1 MDKNMFNQI
10 LYITIL
16 FNLSME
22 IVIASDNVIK
32 FLDSK
37 SDEYTTMSNAIW
49 ALAELGYQE
58 KETSKLMQSHL
69 KEENFSINNGVAE
82 IPTAFIA
89 SYGSGKPIIAILAEM
104 DALPGLSQDAKPE
117 RKIIKEEMPGHACGH
132 NLFGTGSIAA
142 AVAVKNWLIKTGTTG
157 TIRLY
162 GTPAEEGGSGKVYM
176 VRAGL
181 FRDVDIVLHWHPS
194 DRNDASP
201 ASSLANKSAK
211 FRFHGIAAHAAAAPE
226 KGRSA
231 LDAVES
237 MNFMVNLMREHLP
250 EPARIHYI
258 ITDGGTAP
266 NIVPENAE
274 VYYYVRHPNVDE
286 LERIWTRVIKVA
298 KAAAIG
304 TETTLEYE
312 VIHANRPLLP
322 NLPLANL
329 VLEKLSQVGGVYYNE
344 EEEIFAKS
352 LRATLE
358 NPNRELGSEKNIQ
371 PFEEKVG
378 RGSTDV
384 GGISWVVP
392 TAGFRTATWVPGTP
406 GHSWQAV
413 ACGGMSIGHKGMMN
427 AAKTLALSCIHVF
440 QNPAIVE
447 EAWETIQKQRGPK
460 FDYYPLLG
468 DRDPPLNYRD

>member
-1 MDKNMFNQI
+1 MFKPIFYIIIFII
-10 LYITIL
+10 LSIEDGL
-16 FNLSME
+16 
-22 IVIASDNVIK
+22 ASDSVIR

-37 SDEYTTMSNAIW
+37 SEDYAVMSKTIW
-49 ALAELGYQE
+49 SLAELGYQE

-69 KEENFSINNGVAE
+69 EKENFSIDSGVAE

-117 RKIIKEEMPGHACGH
+117 RKIIKEGLPGHACGH
-132 NLFGTGSIAA
+132 HLFGAGSIAA
-142 AVAVKNWLIKTGTTG
+142 AVAVKNWLIDTGATG

-181 FRDVDIVLHWHPS
+181 FDDVDIAMHWHPS

-211 FRFHGIAAHAAAAPE
+211 FRFYGIAAHAAAAPE

-258 ITDGGTAP
+258 ITEGGAAP
-266 NIVPENAE
+266 NIVPEYAE
-274 VYYYVRHPNVDE
+274 VYYYARHPDVDE
-286 LERIWTRVIKVA
+286 LEKIWARIIKVA
-298 KAAAIG
+298 EAAAIG

-312 VIHANRPLLP
+312 VMHANRPLLT
-322 NLPLANL
+322 NLPLAKL
-329 VLEKLSQVGGVYYNE
+329 IFEKLSQVGGVYYNDE
-344 EEEIFAKS
+344 ETIFAKS
-352 LRATLE
+352 LRATLD
-358 NPNRELGSEKNIQ
+358 NPNRDLGSEKNIQ
-371 PFEEKVG
+371 PFEEKIG

-384 GGISWVVP
+384 GGVSWVVP
-392 TAGFRTATWVPGTP
+392 TVGFRTATWVPGTP
-406 GHSWQAV
+406 AHSWQAV
-413 ACGGMSIGHKGMMN
+413 ACGGMSIGHKGMIN
-427 AAKTLALSCIHVF
+427 AAKTLALSCIHLF
-440 QNPAIVE
+440 QNPTIVE
-447 EAWETIQKQRGPK
+447 EAWETIEEKRGPE
-460 FDYYPLLG
+460 FNYYPLLG
-468 DRDPPLNYRD
+468 DRDPPLDYRE

>member
-1 MDKNMFNQI
+1 MFNQI

-142 AVAVKNWLIKTGTTG
+142 AVAVKNWLIKTETTG

>member
-1 MDKNMFNQI
+1 MLKLIFYIITFFI
-10 LYITIL
+10 LSI
-16 FNLSME
+16 E
-22 IVIASDNVIK
+22 IGIASDDVIQ

-37 SDEYTTMSNAIW
+37 SDEYATMSNTIW
-49 ALAELGYQE
+49 SLAELGYQE
-58 KETSKLMQSHL
+58 EKTSQLMQSHL
-69 KEENFSINNGVAE
+69 KEENFSVNDGVAE
-82 IPTAFIA
+82 MPTAFIA

-117 RKIIKEEMPGHACGH
+117 RRIIREQMPGHACGH

-142 AVAVKNWLIKTGTTG
+142 SVAVKNWLTETGTTG

-176 VRAGL
+176 VRAG
-181 FRDVDIVLHWHPS
+181 FFHDVDIVLHWHPS
-194 DRNDASP
+194 DKNDASP
-201 ASSLANKSAK
+201 SSSLANKSAK
-211 FRFHGIAAHAAAAPE
+211 FRFYGIAAHAAGAPE

-250 EPARIHYI
+250 ETARIHYI

-266 NIVPENAE
+266 NIVPEKAE
-274 VYYYVRHPNVDE
+274 VYYYVRHPDVDE
-286 LERIWTRVIKVA
+286 LERIWARVIKVA

-344 EEEIFAKS
+344 EETIFAKS
-352 LRATLE
+352 LWATLD

-371 PFEEKVG
+371 PFEEKIG

-392 TAGFRTATWVPGTP
+392 TVGFRTATWVPGTP

-447 EAWETIQKQRGPK
+447 EAWETIQEQRGPK

>member
-1 MDKNMFNQI
+1 MFNQI

-69 KEENFSINNGVAE
+69 REENFSINNGVAE

>member
-1 MDKNMFNQI
+1 MFNQI

-58 KETSKLMQSHL
+58 NETSKLMQFHL

>member
-1 MDKNMFNQI
+1 MFKPIFYIIIFII
-10 LYITIL
+10 LSIE
-16 FNLSME
+16 NG
-22 IVIASDNVIK
+22 IASDGIIR

-37 SDEYTTMSNAIW
+37 SEDYAVMSKTIW
-49 ALAELGYQE
+49 SLAELGYQE

-69 KEENFSINNGVAE
+69 EKENFSIDSGVAE

-117 RKIIKEEMPGHACGH
+117 RKIIKEGLPGHACGH
-132 NLFGTGSIAA
+132 HLFGAGSIAA
-142 AVAVKNWLIKTGTTG
+142 AVAVKNWIIDTGATG

-181 FRDVDIVLHWHPS
+181 FDDVDIAMHWHPS

-211 FRFHGIAAHAAAAPE
+211 FRFYGIAAHAAAAPE

-250 EPARIHYI
+250 ETARIHYI
-258 ITDGGTAP
+258 ITEGGAAP
-266 NIVPENAE
+266 NIVPEYAE
-274 VYYYVRHPNVDE
+274 VYYYARHPDVDE
-286 LERIWTRVIKVA
+286 LEKIWARIIKVA
-298 KAAAIG
+298 EAAAIG

-312 VIHANRPLLP
+312 VMHANRPLLT
-322 NLPLANL
+322 NLPLAKL
-329 VLEKLSQVGGVYYNE
+329 IFEKLSQVGGVYYNDE
-344 EEEIFAKS
+344 ETIFAKS
-352 LRATLE
+352 LRATLD
-358 NPNRELGSEKNIQ
+358 NPNRDLGSEKNIQ
-371 PFEEKVG
+371 PFEEKIG

-384 GGISWVVP
+384 GGVSWVVP
-392 TAGFRTATWVPGTP
+392 TVGFRTATWVPGTP
-406 GHSWQAV
+406 AHSWQAV
-413 ACGGMSIGHKGMMN
+413 ACGGMSIGHKGMIN
-427 AAKTLALSCIHVF
+427 AAKTLALSCIHLF
-440 QNPAIVE
+440 QNPTIVE
-447 EAWETIQKQRGPK
+447 EAWETIQEKRGPE
-460 FDYYPLLG
+460 FNYYPLLG

>member
-1 MDKNMFNQI
+1 
-10 LYITIL
+10 
-16 FNLSME
+16 
-22 IVIASDNVIK
+22 
-32 FLDSK
+32 
-37 SDEYTTMSNAIW
+37 
-49 ALAELGYQE
+49 
-58 KETSKLMQSHL
+58 
-69 KEENFSINNGVAE
+69 
-82 IPTAFIA
+82 
-89 SYGSGKPIIAILAEM
+89 
-104 DALPGLSQDAKPE
+104 
-117 RKIIKEEMPGHACGH
+117 
-132 NLFGTGSIAA
+132 
-142 AVAVKNWLIKTGTTG
+142 VKNWLIKTGTTG

-181 FRDVDIVLHWHPS
+181 FRDVDIVMHWHPS
-194 DRNDASP
+194 DKNDASP

-211 FRFHGIAAHAAAAPE
+211 FRFYGIAAHAAGAPE

-250 EPARIHYI
+250 ETARIHYI

-266 NIVPENAE
+266 NIVPEKAE
-274 VYYYVRHPNVDE
+274 VYYYVRHPDVDE
-286 LERIWTRVIKVA
+286 LERIWARVIKVA

-344 EEEIFAKS
+344 EETIFAKS
-352 LRATLE
+352 LWATLD

-371 PFEEKVG
+371 PFEEKIG

-392 TAGFRTATWVPGTP
+392 TVGFRTATWVPGTP

-447 EAWETIQKQRGPK
+447 EAWETIQEKRGPK

>member
-1 MDKNMFNQI
+1 MFNQI

-58 KETSKLMQSHL
+58 NETSKLMQSHL

>member
-1 MDKNMFNQI
+1 MLKLIFYIITFFI
-10 LYITIL
+10 LSIGIG
-16 FNLSME
+16 
-22 IVIASDNVIK
+22 IASDDVIQ

-37 SDEYTTMSNAIW
+37 SDEYATMSNTIW
-49 ALAELGYQE
+49 SLAELGYQE
-58 KETSKLMQSHL
+58 EKTSQLMQSHL
-69 KEENFSINNGVAE
+69 KEENFSVNDGVAE
-82 IPTAFIA
+82 MPTAFIA

-117 RKIIKEEMPGHACGH
+117 RRIIREQMSGHACGH

-142 AVAVKNWLIKTGTTG
+142 SVAVKNWLTETGTTG

-181 FRDVDIVLHWHPS
+181 FHDVDIVMHWHPS
-194 DRNDASP
+194 DKNDASP
-201 ASSLANKSAK
+201 SSSLANKSAK
-211 FRFHGIAAHAAAAPE
+211 FRFYGIAAHAAAAPE

-250 EPARIHYI
+250 ESARIHYI
-258 ITDGGTAP
+258 ITNGGAAP

-274 VYYYVRHPNVDE
+274 VYYYVRHPDVDE
-286 LERIWTRVIKVA
+286 LERIWARVMKIA
-298 KAAAIG
+298 RAAANA

-312 VIHANRPLLP
+312 IMHANRPLLP

-329 VLEKLSQVGGVYYNE
+329 VLEKLNQVGGV
-344 EEEIFAKS
+344 
-352 LRATLE
+352 
-358 NPNRELGSEKNIQ
+358 
-371 PFEEKVG
+371 
-378 RGSTDV
+378 
-384 GGISWVVP
+384 SWVVP
-392 TAGFRTATWVPGTP
+392 TVGFRAATWVPGTSA
-406 GHSWQAV
+406 HSWQAV

-427 AAKTLALSCIHVF
+427 AAKTLALSCIYMF

-447 EAWETIQKQRGPK
+447 EAWKTIREQRGPS
-460 FDYYPLLG
+460 FEYYPLLG
-468 DRDPPLNYRD
+468 DRDPPINYRK

>member
-1 MDKNMFNQI
+1 MFKPIFYIIIFII
-10 LYITIL
+10 LSIQDGL
-16 FNLSME
+16 
-22 IVIASDNVIK
+22 ASDSVIR

-37 SDEYTTMSNAIW
+37 SEDYAVMSKTIW
-49 ALAELGYQE
+49 SLAELGYQE

-69 KEENFSINNGVAE
+69 EKENFSIDSGVAE

-117 RKIIKEEMPGHACGH
+117 RKIIKEGLPGHACGH
-132 NLFGTGSIAA
+132 HLFGAGSIAA
-142 AVAVKNWLIKTGTTG
+142 AVAVKNWLIDTGATG

-181 FRDVDIVLHWHPS
+181 FDDVDIAMHWHPS

-211 FRFHGIAAHAAAAPE
+211 FRFYGIAAHAAAAPE

-258 ITDGGTAP
+258 ITEGGAAP
-266 NIVPENAE
+266 NIVPEYAE
-274 VYYYVRHPNVDE
+274 VYYYARHPDVDE
-286 LERIWTRVIKVA
+286 LEKIWARIIKVA
-298 KAAAIG
+298 EAAAIG

-312 VIHANRPLLP
+312 VMHANRPLLT
-322 NLPLANL
+322 NLPLAKL
-329 VLEKLSQVGGVYYNE
+329 IFEKLSQVGGVYYNDE
-344 EEEIFAKS
+344 ETIFAKS
-352 LRATLE
+352 LRATLD
-358 NPNRELGSEKNIQ
+358 NPNRDLGSEKNIQ
-371 PFEEKVG
+371 PFEEKIG

-384 GGISWVVP
+384 GGVSWVVP
-392 TAGFRTATWVPGTP
+392 TVGFRTATWVPGTP
-406 GHSWQAV
+406 AHSWQAV
-413 ACGGMSIGHKGMMN
+413 ACGGMSIGHKGMIN
-427 AAKTLALSCIHVF
+427 AAKTLALSCIHLF
-440 QNPAIVE
+440 QNPTIVE
-447 EAWETIQKQRGPK
+447 EAWETIEEKRGPE
-460 FDYYPLLG
+460 FNYYPLLG

>member
-1 MDKNMFNQI
+1 MFNQI

-49 ALAELGYQE
+49 TLAELGYQE

-371 PFEEKVG
+371 PFEQKVG

>member
-1 MDKNMFNQI
+1 MLRLIFYIITFFI
-10 LYITIL
+10 LSI
-16 FNLSME
+16 E
-22 IVIASDNVIK
+22 IGIASDDVIQ

-37 SDEYTTMSNAIW
+37 SDEYAAMSNTIW
-49 ALAELGYQE
+49 SLAELGYQE
-58 KETSKLMQSHL
+58 EKTSQLMQSHL
-69 KEENFSINNGVAE
+69 KEENFSVNDGVAE
-82 IPTAFIA
+82 MPTAFIA

-117 RKIIKEEMPGHACGH
+117 RRIIREQMPGHACGH

-142 AVAVKNWLIKTGTTG
+142 SVAVKNWLTETGTTG

-176 VRAGL
+176 VRAG
-181 FRDVDIVLHWHPS
+181 FFHDVDIVLHWHPS
-194 DRNDASP
+194 DKNDASP
-201 ASSLANKSAK
+201 SSSLANKSAK
-211 FRFHGIAAHAAAAPE
+211 FRFYGIAAHAAAAPE

-250 EPARIHYI
+250 ESARIHYI
-258 ITDGGTAP
+258 ITNGGAAP

-274 VYYYVRHPNVDE
+274 VYYYVRHPDVDE
-286 LERIWTRVIKVA
+286 LERIWARVMKIA
-298 KAAAIG
+298 EAAANA

-312 VIHANRPLLP
+312 IMHANRPLLP

-329 VLEKLSQVGGVYYNE
+329 VLEKLNQVGGVYYNE
-344 EEEIFAKS
+344 EETVFAKS
-352 LRATLE
+352 LRATIDH
-358 NPNRELGSEKNIQ
+358 PNLDLGSEKNIQ
-371 PFEEKVG
+371 PFEEKIG

-392 TAGFRTATWVPGTP
+392 TVGFRTATWVPGTP

-413 ACGGMSIGHKGMMN
+413 ACGGMSIGHKGMIYS
-427 AAKTLALSCIHVF
+427 AKAMAMTMSDLYKSPKLINEIKKEYKESKGDEEYEAMIDG
-440 QNPAIVE
+440 PAPI
-447 EAWETIQKQRGPK
+447 
-460 FDYYPLLG
+460 D
-468 DRDPPLNYRD
+468 DN

>member
-1 MDKNMFNQI
+1 MFNQI

-37 SDEYTTMSNAIW
+37 SDEYTNMSNTIW

-58 KETSKLMQSHL
+58 EETSKLMQSHL

-142 AVAVKNWLIKTGTTG
+142 SVAVKNWLIKTGTTG

-250 EPARIHYI
+250 ESARIHYI

-274 VYYYVRHPNVDE
+274 VYYYVRHPDVDE

-344 EEEIFAKS
+344 EETIFAKS
-352 LRATLE
+352 LRATLD
-358 NPNRELGSEKNIQ
+358 NPNLELGSEKNIQ

-427 AAKTLALSCIHVF
+427 AAKTLALSSIHVF
-440 QNPAIVE
+440 QNPAIVK

>member
-1 MDKNMFNQI
+1 MFKPIFYIIIFII
-10 LYITIL
+10 LSIQDGL
-16 FNLSME
+16 
-22 IVIASDNVIK
+22 ASDSVIR

-37 SDEYTTMSNAIW
+37 SEDYAVMSKTIW
-49 ALAELGYQE
+49 SLAELGYQE

-69 KEENFSINNGVAE
+69 EKENFSIDSGVAE

-117 RKIIKEEMPGHACGH
+117 RKIIKEGLPGHACGH
-132 NLFGTGSIAA
+132 HLFGAGSIAA
-142 AVAVKNWLIKTGTTG
+142 AVAVKNWLIETGTTG

-181 FRDVDIVLHWHPS
+181 FDDVDIAMHWHPS

-211 FRFHGIAAHAAAAPE
+211 FRFYGIAAHAAAAPE

-250 EPARIHYI
+250 EVARIHYI
-258 ITDGGTAP
+258 ITEGGAAP
-266 NIVPENAE
+266 NIVPEYAE
-274 VYYYVRHPNVDE
+274 VYYYARHPDVDE
-286 LERIWTRVIKVA
+286 LEKIWARIIKVA
-298 KAAAIG
+298 EAAAIG

-312 VIHANRPLLP
+312 VMHANRPLLT
-322 NLPLANL
+322 NLPLAKL
-329 VLEKLSQVGGVYYNE
+329 IFEKLSQVGGVYYNDE
-344 EEEIFAKS
+344 ETIFAKS
-352 LRATLE
+352 LRATLD
-358 NPNRELGSEKNIQ
+358 NPNRNLGSEKNIQ
-371 PFEEKVG
+371 PFEEKIG

-384 GGISWVVP
+384 GGVSWVVP
-392 TAGFRTATWVPGTP
+392 TVGFRTATWVPGTP
-406 GHSWQAV
+406 AHSWQAV
-413 ACGGMSIGHKGMMN
+413 ACGGMSIGHKGMIN
-427 AAKTLALSCIHVF
+427 AAKTLALSCIHLF
-440 QNPAIVE
+440 QNPTIVE
-447 EAWETIQKQRGPK
+447 EAWETIEEKRGPE
-460 FDYYPLLG
+460 FNYYPLLG

>member
-1 MDKNMFNQI
+1 MFNQI

>member
-1 MDKNMFNQI
+1 MFNQI

-37 SDEYTTMSNAIW
+37 SDEYTTMSNTIW

-58 KETSKLMQSHL
+58 EETSKLMQSHL

-104 DALPGLSQDAKPE
+104 DALPGLSQDTKPE

-211 FRFHGIAAHAAAAPE
+211 FRFHGIAAHAAGAPE

-266 NIVPENAE
+266 NIVPEKAE
-274 VYYYVRHPNVDE
+274 VYYYVRHPDVDE
-286 LERIWTRVIKVA
+286 LERIWARVIKVA

-344 EEEIFAKS
+344 EETIFAKS
-352 LRATLE
+352 LWATLD

-371 PFEEKVG
+371 PFEEKIG

-392 TAGFRTATWVPGTP
+392 TVGFRTATWVPGTP

-447 EAWETIQKQRGPK
+447 EAWETIQEKRGPK

>member
-1 MDKNMFNQI
+1 MLKLIFYIITFFI
-10 LYITIL
+10 LSI
-16 FNLSME
+16 E
-22 IVIASDNVIK
+22 IGIASDDVIQ

-37 SDEYTTMSNAIW
+37 SDEYAAMSNTIW
-49 ALAELGYQE
+49 SLAELGYQE
-58 KETSKLMQSHL
+58 EKTSQLMQSHL
-69 KEENFSINNGVAE
+69 KEENFSVNDGVAE
-82 IPTAFIA
+82 MPTAFIA

-117 RKIIKEEMPGHACGH
+117 RRIIREQMPGHACGH

-142 AVAVKNWLIKTGTTG
+142 SVAVKNWLTETGTTG

-176 VRAGL
+176 VRAG
-181 FRDVDIVLHWHPS
+181 FFHDVDIVLHWHPS
-194 DRNDASP
+194 DKNDASP
-201 ASSLANKSAK
+201 SSSLANKSAK
-211 FRFHGIAAHAAAAPE
+211 FRFYGIAAHAAAAPE

-250 EPARIHYI
+250 ESARIHYI
-258 ITDGGTAP
+258 ITNGGAAP

-274 VYYYVRHPNVDE
+274 VYYYVRHPDVDE
-286 LERIWTRVIKVA
+286 LERIWARVMKIA
-298 KAAAIG
+298 RAAANA

-312 VIHANRPLLP
+312 IMHANRPLLP

-329 VLEKLSQVGGVYYNE
+329 VLEKLNQVGGVYYNE
-344 EEEIFAKS
+344 EETVFAKS
-352 LRATLE
+352 LRATIDH
-358 NPNRELGSEKNIQ
+358 PNLDLGSEKNIQ
-371 PFEEKVG
+371 PFEEKVR

-384 GGISWVVP
+384 GGVSWVVP
-392 TAGFRTATWVPGTP
+392 TVGFRAATWVPGTSA
-406 GHSWQAV
+406 HSWQAV

-427 AAKTLALSCIHVF
+427 AAKTLALSCIYMF

-447 EAWETIQKQRGPK
+447 EAWKTIREQRGPS
-460 FDYYPLLG
+460 FEYYPLLG
-468 DRDPPLNYRD
+468 DRDPPINYRK

>member
-1 MDKNMFNQI
+1 MFNQI

-37 SDEYTTMSNAIW
+37 SDEYTNMSNTIW

-58 KETSKLMQSHL
+58 EETSKLMQSHL

-142 AVAVKNWLIKTGTTG
+142 SVAVKNWLIKTGTTG

-274 VYYYVRHPNVDE
+274 VYYYVRHPDVDE

-344 EEEIFAKS
+344 EETIFAKS
-352 LRATLE
+352 LRATLD
-358 NPNRELGSEKNIQ
+358 NPNLELGSEKNIQ

-427 AAKTLALSCIHVF
+427 AAKTLALSSIHVF
-440 QNPAIVE
+440 QNPAIVK

>member
-1 MDKNMFNQI
+1 MHNQI
-10 LYITIL
+10 FYIITLFIL
-16 FNLSME
+16 SLE
-22 IVIASDNVIK
+22 IVTASDNAIQ

-37 SDEYTTMSNAIW
+37 SDEYAAMSNTIW
-49 ALAELGYQE
+49 TLAELGYQE
-58 KETSKLMQSHL
+58 EKTSKLMQSHL
-69 KEENFSINNGVAE
+69 KEESFSINAGVAE

-104 DALPGLSQDAKPE
+104 DALPGLSQVATPE
-117 RKIIKEEMPGHACGH
+117 RKILKEEMPGHACGH

-181 FRDVDIVLHWHPS
+181 FRDVDIVMHWHPS
-194 DRNDASP
+194 DKNDASP

-211 FRFHGIAAHAAAAPE
+211 FRFYGIAAHAAGAPE

-266 NIVPENAE
+266 NIVPEKAE
-274 VYYYVRHPNVDE
+274 VYYYVRHPDVDE
-286 LERIWTRVIKVA
+286 LERIWARVIKVA

-344 EEEIFAKS
+344 EETIFAKS
-352 LRATLE
+352 LWATLD

-371 PFEEKVG
+371 PFEEKIG

-392 TAGFRTATWVPGTP
+392 TVGFRTATWVPGTP

-447 EAWETIQKQRGPK
+447 EAWETIQEKRGPK

>member
-1 MDKNMFNQI
+1 MFNQI

-37 SDEYTTMSNAIW
+37 SDEYTTMSNTIW
-49 ALAELGYQE
+49 SLAELGYQE
-58 KETSKLMQSHL
+58 EETSKLMQSHL

-104 DALPGLSQDAKPE
+104 DALPGLSQDTKPE

-181 FRDVDIVLHWHPS
+181 FRDVDIVMHWHPS

-211 FRFHGIAAHAAAAPE
+211 FRFHGIAAHAAGAPE

-258 ITDGGTAP
+258 ITDGGSAP

-274 VYYYVRHPNVDE
+274 VYYYVRHPDVDE
-286 LERIWTRVIKVA
+286 LERIWERVIKVA

-344 EEEIFAKS
+344 KETIFAKS
-352 LRATLE
+352 LWATLE

-371 PFEEKVG
+371 PFEEKIG

-384 GGISWVVP
+384 GGVSWVVP
-392 TAGFRTATWVPGTP
+392 TVGFRTATWVPGTP

-427 AAKTLALSCIHVF
+427 AAKTLALSCIHIF

-447 EAWETIQKQRGPK
+447 KAWETIQAQRGPN
-460 FDYYPLLG
+460 FEYYPLLG

>member
-1 MDKNMFNQI
+1 MFKPIFYIIIFII
-10 LYITIL
+10 LSIQDGL
-16 FNLSME
+16 
-22 IVIASDNVIK
+22 ASDSVIR

-37 SDEYTTMSNAIW
+37 SEDYAVMSKTIW
-49 ALAELGYQE
+49 SLAELGYQE

-69 KEENFSINNGVAE
+69 EKENFSIDSGVAE

-117 RKIIKEEMPGHACGH
+117 RKIIKEGLPGHACGH
-132 NLFGTGSIAA
+132 HLFGAGSIAA
-142 AVAVKNWLIKTGTTG
+142 AVAVKNWLIDTGATG

-181 FRDVDIVLHWHPS
+181 FDDVDIAMHWHPS

-211 FRFHGIAAHAAAAPE
+211 FRFYGIAAHAAAAPE

-250 EPARIHYI
+250 ETARIHYI
-258 ITDGGTAP
+258 ITEGGAAP
-266 NIVPENAE
+266 NIVPEYAE
-274 VYYYVRHPNVDE
+274 VYYYARHPDVDE
-286 LERIWTRVIKVA
+286 LEKIWARIIKVA
-298 KAAAIG
+298 EAAAIG

-312 VIHANRPLLP
+312 VMHANRPLLT
-322 NLPLANL
+322 NLPLAKL
-329 VLEKLSQVGGVYYNE
+329 IFEKLSQVGGVYYNDE
-344 EEEIFAKS
+344 ETIFAKS
-352 LRATLE
+352 LRATLD
-358 NPNRELGSEKNIQ
+358 NPNRDLGSEKNIQ
-371 PFEEKVG
+371 PFEEKIG

-384 GGISWVVP
+384 GGVSWVVP
-392 TAGFRTATWVPGTP
+392 TVGFRTATWVPGTP
-406 GHSWQAV
+406 AHSWQAV
-413 ACGGMSIGHKGMMN
+413 ACGGMSIGHKGMIN
-427 AAKTLALSCIHVF
+427 AAKTLALSCIHLF
-440 QNPAIVE
+440 QNPTIVE
-447 EAWETIQKQRGPK
+447 EAWETIEEKRGPE
-460 FDYYPLLG
+460 FNYYPLLG